1 MWYILIFFILFSIRY
16 AWWRKRIDYT
26 HPRILMYHMIKE
38 PIKNAK
44 FNKLRVSPKIF
55 EWQIRYL
62 KNNGFTFLTMKELI
76 EKKDNLPKKVIV
88 ITFDDGY
95 EDNYLNAFPILK
107 KYNAKA
113 TIYLVVDRHNREWS
127 SKKKAHHNSGELKN
141 ESKLKDEQIKEML
154 KSGLIEIGS
163 HTITHP
169 NLLKLYYNSSKEEI
183 EKSKEILEKTFNIEC
198 VSFCYP
204 FGLFKNED
212 VDIVKN
218 AGYLSATTTNK
229 GISDIKKEDLFLLK
243 RIAISGKDN
252 KLDFILKIRS
262 AKKGIRK

>member
-1 MWYILIFFILFSIRY
+1 MSTITIGGFDGVHIAHQKLIKKADIVL
-16 AWWRKRIDYT
+16 
-26 HPRILMYHMIKE
+26 
-38 PIKNAK
+38 
-44 FNKLRVSPKIF
+44 V
-55 EWQIRYL
+55 
-62 KNNGFTFLTMKELI
+62 I
-76 EKKDNLPKKVIV
+76 EKGSSLTPGFERLFYINKKTDFLILEE
-88 ITFDDGY
+88 IKHLKAIEFI
-95 EDNYLNAFPILK
+95 NILK

-127 SKKKAHHNSGELKN
+127 SKKKAHRNSGELKN

-169 NLLKLYYNSSKEEI
+169 NLLKLDYNSSKEEI

-212 VDIVKN
+212 VDIIKN

-262 AKKGIRK
+262 AKRGIK